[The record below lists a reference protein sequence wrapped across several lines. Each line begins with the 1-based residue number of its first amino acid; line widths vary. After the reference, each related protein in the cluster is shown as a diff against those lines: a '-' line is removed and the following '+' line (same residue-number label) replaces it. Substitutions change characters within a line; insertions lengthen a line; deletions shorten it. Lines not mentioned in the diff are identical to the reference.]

1 MCPNY
6 VKAETKTLGE
16 LNLSERWL
24 HERIVDDPTILGL
37 GDVTIITRERSQP
50 TGGRLDFLMW
60 DPEEEIRYE
69 VEIMLGRLDESHIIR
84 TIEYWDVE
92 RTRFPQLEH
101 RAVIVAEDITN
112 RFFNVISILN
122 RAVPIIAIQLNAL
135 QIGDQFVLNFTKV
148 LDVAELLLGEDEAS
162 APTGAD
168 PAYWEKRA
176 NATSLGV
183 VDKLVALLPTG
194 KAPRVT
200 YNKEHIALGMAGG
213 RNFAWLHPRKN
224 VSHCHINFRL
234 GEERAQ
240 WVQQLEEAGMIA
252 GPRGSNEMRMQITQR
267 EVAEHEALLQQLL
280 ARCEELARS

>member
-16 LNLSERWL
+16 LSLTERWL

-37 GDVTIITRERSQP
+37 GDVTIIARERSQP
-50 TGGRLDFLMW
+50 AGGRLDFLMW

-92 RTRFPQLEH
+92 RTRFPHLEH

-112 RFFNVISILN
+112 RFFNIISILN

-148 LDVAELLLGEDEAS
+148 LDVAELLLGEDETA

-168 PAYWEKRA
+168 RTYWEKRA
-176 NATSLGV
+176 NAASLGV
-183 VDKLVALLPTG
+183 VDKLVGLLPTG
-194 KAPRVT
+194 KTQRVT

-240 WVQQLEEAGMIA
+240 WVQKLEEAGMVA

-267 EVAEHEALLQQLL
+267 EVGEHEAILRQLL
-280 ARCEELARS
+280 ARCEELVRS